1 MAREY
6 FCAYHSYLKAMRKLS
21 DAECGRLF
29 RALLLYS
36 AGEQL
41 INLQGREEIL
51 FDVFSDQIDRD
62 NAKYES
68 KCEKNRENGMKA
80 NGSERPRTVANAPQE
95 KEEEKNKDKGKEEKN
110 KKESVKKKEF
120 SFEDSLLEFSEP
132 MQKVLKEWLQYKKER
147 KESYQPTGLRNC
159 LSAVKNK
166 LAEYPES
173 EVIARIHES
182 MANGWRGI
190 IWDRLKQNSTAQPK
204 RENHATYDLKEF
216 EQWNR
221 ERRLK
226 D

>member
-80 NGSERPRTVANAPQE
+80 NGTERYQTPPNATGRPRTVANAPQE
-95 KEEEKNKDKGKEEKN
+95 KEEEKDKDKEEEKK
-110 KKESVKKKEF
+110 KKESVKKKVFCPPTLEEVKEYCQKRNNRVDPEIF
-120 SFEDSLLEFSEP
+120 FEYFNTGNWIDSEGKPVRNWKQKLLTWEGR
-132 MQKVLKEWLQYKKER
+132 KGGRVLHGTNSGNASPCADGPEKE
-147 KESYQPTGLRNC
+147 TGGKRFG
-159 LSAVKNK
+159 
-166 LAEYPES
+166 EY
-173 EVIARIHES
+173 
-182 MANGWRGI
+182 
-190 IWDRLKQNSTAQPK
+190 
-204 RENHATYDLKEF
+204 F
-216 EQWNR
+216 
-221 ERRLK
+221 
-226 D
+226 